1 MAAADTSSMM
11 RRMRQL
17 AALRCMIAYS
27 RLSTRKRFVRIYAQ
41 HAVLLLLTCTLCM
54 CTNVYA
60 TCSYIL
66 CMYTTQII
74 YDILGIPA
82 KDRHHLT
89 MLSAV
94 RTSGSA
100 TSAEAA
106 TASKDLT
113 DYISTLVSFHLYL

>member
-1 MAAADTSSMM
+1 
-11 RRMRQL
+11 
-17 AALRCMIAYS
+17 
-27 RLSTRKRFVRIYAQ
+27 
-41 HAVLLLLTCTLCM
+41 
-54 CTNVYA
+54 
-60 TCSYIL
+60 
-66 CMYTTQII
+66 MYTTQII

-106 TASKDLT
+106 TASQDLT